1 MRLDA
6 RQARSARP
14 WGTPNASFGYA
25 RGGIGGGTDASRLRG
40 ALPYRDIIQ
49 APNDLAENRPQ
60 LLMASYAAMR
70 RLIQPQKLKLLAVT
84 SRKRIDDADA
94 ALLSKLT
101 QSAQQV
107 VRHCDR

>member
-1 MRLDA
+1 MRLPAQAA
-6 RQARSARP
+6 RRLPDQSTTLRVDSSSTNDP
-14 WGTPNASFGYA
+14 
-25 RGGIGGGTDASRLRG
+25 RLRG

-49 APNDLAENRPQ
+49 APNDLAENRFQ

-70 RLIQPQKLKLLAVT
+70 RLIQLQKLKLLAVT

>member
-1 MRLDA
+1 M
-6 RQARSARP
+6 
-14 WGTPNASFGYA
+14 
-25 RGGIGGGTDASRLRG
+25 
-40 ALPYRDIIQ
+40 
-49 APNDLAENRPQ
+49 
-60 LLMASYAAMR
+60 MASYAAVR
-70 RLIQPQKLKLLAVT
+70 RLIQAQKLKLLAVT